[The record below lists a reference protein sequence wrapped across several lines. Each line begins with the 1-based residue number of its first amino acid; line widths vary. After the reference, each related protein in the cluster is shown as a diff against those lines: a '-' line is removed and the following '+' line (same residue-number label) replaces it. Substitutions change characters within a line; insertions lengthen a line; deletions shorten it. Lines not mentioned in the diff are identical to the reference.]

1 MAFEMK
7 HLSERLERVKAAVL
21 PKLAE
26 QLGADGFEA
35 FEHRGELSIRIP
47 RERIV
52 ELLGYL
58 RDEPT
63 LRFDMLKDV
72 CVVDW
77 YRRRERFEVVYNL
90 WSITNNLRL
99 RVKCF
104 TEEKAPHVDS
114 VVGLFPGAN
123 WYEREAYDM
132 HGVIFDGHPDL
143 RRMYLP
149 EDFVDPNTGEP
160 LYPLRKEFP
169 MMGVPGSMP
178 LPERN

>member
-1 MAFEMK
+1 MK
-7 HLSERLERVKAAVL
+7 HLAERLERVKAAVL
-21 PKLAE
+21 PKLTE
-26 QLGADGFEA
+26 QFGADMIEA
-35 FEHRGELSIRIP
+35 FEHRGELSVRVP
-47 RERIV
+47 RERLV
-52 ELLGYL
+52 ELIRYL

-72 CVVDW
+72 CAVDW
-77 YRRRERFEVVYNL
+77 YRRQQRFELVYNL

-104 TEEKAPHVDS
+104 TEEKHPHVDS
-114 VVGLFPGAN
+114 IVELYPGAN
-123 WYEREAYDM
+123 WYERETYDM
-132 HGVIFDGHPDL
+132 HGIIFDGHPDL

>member
-1 MAFEMK
+1 MK

-21 PKLAE
+21 PRLSEAF
-26 QLGADGFEA
+26 GADQLEV
-35 FEHRGELSIRIP
+35 FEHRGELSLRVP
-47 RERIV
+47 RERLI
-52 ELLGYL
+52 ELMSML
-58 RDEPT
+58 RDDPS
-63 LRFDMLKDV
+63 LRFDLLKDV

-77 YRRRERFEVVYNL
+77 YRRNDRFEVVYNL
-90 WSITNNLRL
+90 WSIPHNLRL

-104 TEEKAPHVDS
+104 VEEKHPHVES
-114 VVGLFPGAN
+114 VVGLWESAN

-149 EDFVDPNTGEP
+149 EDFVDPSTGEP

-178 LPERN
+178 MPERN

>member
-1 MAFEMK
+1 MTLA
-7 HLSERLERVKAAVL
+7 ERLENVKGRVL
-21 PKLAE
+21 PKLNE
-26 QLGADGFEA
+26 QFGEGAFTLT
-35 FEHRGELSIRIP
+35 EHRGELSVSIP
-47 RERIV
+47 RERLV
-52 ELLGYL
+52 EVIRYL
-58 RDEPT
+58 RDEPS
-63 LRFDMLKDV
+63 LLFNMLKDV

-77 YRRRERFEVVYNL
+77 NRRKERFELIYNL
-90 WSITNNLRL
+90 WSIDNNLRL

-104 TEEKAPHVDS
+104 TEERTPHVDS
-114 VVGLFPGAN
+114 LTGLFTSAN

-143 RRMYLP
+143 RRMYMP

-169 MMGVPGSMP
+169 MMGVPGALP